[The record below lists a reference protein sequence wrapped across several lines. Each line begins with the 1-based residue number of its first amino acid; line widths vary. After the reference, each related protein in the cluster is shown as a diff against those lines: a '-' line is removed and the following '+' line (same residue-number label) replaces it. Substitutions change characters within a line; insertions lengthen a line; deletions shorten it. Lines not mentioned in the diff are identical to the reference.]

1 MLEIVFGLHPGHM
14 DKRKSTLILSHRLN
28 YQGAGPAGQSG
39 GLVGDS
45 KGPGLTVSSVGC
57 LIWGGVGLSLLSG
70 SIEYGLGKRMDGLRS
85 IDLEY
90 GDVAVYSGHL
100 HHEST
105 AEGIHH
111 RVPGNPS
118 LDVTQVSSRP
128 MRSWGRMPR
137 VVH

>member
-57 LIWGGVGLSLLSG
+57 LIWGGGG
-70 SIEYGLGKRMDGLRS
+70 SPCFQDPL
-85 IDLEY
+85 
-90 GDVAVYSGHL
+90 
-100 HHEST
+100 ST
-105 AEGIHH
+105 AWASGWMGCVRSTWSTVTWRFTAATSTTSPPPKAFTTGSLGIL
-111 RVPGNPS
+111 PW
-118 LDVTQVSSRP
+118 T
-128 MRSWGRMPR
+128 
-137 VVH
+137 